1 MTASASSLLL
11 KPRACTSIFPT
22 SIWGSMLMMLKTPT
36 AFHLVAPFGG
46 RRVAHDSGPVR
57 RWRAAGREGCC
68 PACRAIGVHRSA
80 LSVKTGDVDA
90 SDGVS
95 DKRRSLMIAAAAAAS
110 AFKGRTGRQHQTGL
124 GRSFLAWLFA
134 APPRPRSPVSRLL
147 AGVFRERR
155 SQGESWRKNT
165 DAASARSFM
174 QLRFPWP
181 STLTPPP
188 LLGPPTAT
196 PHWSDGQMCEWLT
209 LMWWS
214 R

>member
-1 MTASASSLLL
+1 
-11 KPRACTSIFPT
+11 
-22 SIWGSMLMMLKTPT
+22 MMLKTPT

-95 DKRRSLMIAAAAAAS
+95 DKRRSLMIAAAAAS

-196 PHWSDGQMCEWLT
+196 PHWSDGQMCE
-209 LMWWS
+209 
-214 R
+214 